1 MKSLLF
7 FFAFITTFQV
17 VGMVMLG
24 TTLRSVILA
33 IREHGGEGVRQVN
46 AWWVR
51 LIVGVGLVLIT
62 TLAGYSDL
70 VLILLRILYVVIGLA
85 AFIISLIGI
94 RQRLF
99 VDLQANE
106 IIMIIVGAIFLIIG
120 MAASGEMLRQREIR
134 YWFIREHI

>member
-1 MKSLLF
+1 M
-7 FFAFITTFQV
+7 
-17 VGMVMLG
+17 
-24 TTLRSVILA
+24 A
-33 IREHGGEGVRQVN
+33 IREHGWEGIRQVN

-62 TLAGYSDL
+62 TLAGYSEL
-70 VLILLRILYVVIGLA
+70 VIPLLRILYVVIGVA

-106 IIMIIVGAIFLIIG
+106 IIMIIVGALFFIIG
-120 MAASGEMLRQREIR
+120 MAASGEMLRQREILPTLIIVLVLCGGGAASLIMGFR
-134 YWFIREHI
+134 RLVGGE